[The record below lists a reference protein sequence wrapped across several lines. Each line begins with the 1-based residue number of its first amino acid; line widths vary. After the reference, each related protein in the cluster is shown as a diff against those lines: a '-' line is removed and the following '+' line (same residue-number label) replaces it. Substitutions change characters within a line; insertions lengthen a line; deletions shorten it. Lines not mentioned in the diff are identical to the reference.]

1 MGSVTQHGRGWIEAQ
16 KVRQPTDHQY
26 GLGKIMI
33 IWALASVPM
42 PLLAFVLAPA
52 ISYAGTVQGTLAV
65 WYLLIAGM
73 VWQFVLSMIL
83 LQHECGFQNWT
94 KIKQR
99 IWLQVPKDTQT
110 DIARPRLFWWL
121 VPAFLFYVAV
131 EFSPVGAAI
140 GELIL
145 VPFPRLAELP
155 GLDLSDVSSPDLEG
169 AWWLVGVAVISC
181 IFNYVLGEE
190 LLFRGILL
198 PKMRGVFGGWDW
210 VANSILFGL
219 YHLHRP
225 TQMLGFIVG
234 GLAWP
239 LLVSRYRSIWF
250 AVILHGVEG
259 LFVIGI
265 TLAIVM

>member
-1 MGSVTQHGRGWIEAQ
+1 MACPGVS
-16 KVRQPTDHQY
+16 
-26 GLGKIMI
+26 
-33 IWALASVPM
+33 
-42 PLLAFVLAPA
+42 
-52 ISYAGTVQGTLAV
+52 
-65 WYLLIAGM
+65 
-73 VWQFVLSMIL
+73 IL
-83 LQHECGFQNWT
+83 RRS
-94 KIKQR
+94 R
-99 IWLQVPKDTQT
+99 IFTNGGCN
-110 DIARPRLFWWL
+110 
-121 VPAFLFYVAV
+121 
-131 EFSPVGAAI
+131 S
-140 GELIL
+140 ELIL

-155 GLDLSDVSSPDLEG
+155 GLVLSDVASPDLEG
-169 AWWLVGVAVISC
+169 AWWLIGVAIISC

-190 LLFRGILL
+190 LPFRGNLL
-198 PKMRGVFGGWDW
+198 PKMRGVFGRWDW

-225 TQMLGFIVG
+225 TQMFGSIVS